1 MSGTLYTDD
10 CLEMMQNFL
19 DTQSIDLIYADP
31 PFFTNRD
38 HAGAA
43 GAYSDKWADV
53 EDYLDWLRPRL
64 REMRRVLK
72 PTGSIY
78 LHCDWHASHYIKVA
92 MDELFGYDNF
102 RNEIAWQSSYG
113 GRNDA
118 KNKYG
123 RGHDNILFYAMPDA
137 YFSPPRLP
145 LSKVRQSQFR
155 YVDKDGEIYTD
166 NGLAAPRGGYTYEF
180 LGVTRRWA
188 YPKRRMQELL
198 DAGCILHKTITP
210 EHKGMNVPRMKFFL
224 RDSKGKVAT
233 SLWLDVTPV
242 IGSSKEKIGYPT
254 QKPLALLRRI
264 ITASSNE
271 GDLVLDPFCGSGTT
285 CVAAEQLGRK
295 YIGID
300 QSPEAVQV
308 ARARLEPTL
317 L

>member
-78 LHCDWHASHYIKVA
+78 VHCDWHASHYIKVE
-92 MDELFGYDNF
+92 MDGIFGYDNF
-102 RNEIAWQSSYG
+102 RNEIVWSY
-113 GRNDA
+113 RRWPSKQAQFQRMHDA
-118 KNKYG
+118 
-123 RGHDNILFYAMPDA
+123 ILFYSKSGD
-137 YFSPPRLP
+137 YTFNVDYEPPSESTQRVWKGQKQKL
-145 LSKVRQSQFR
+145 LKGATKKVTT
-155 YVDKDGEIYTD
+155 GEKS
-166 NGLAAPRGGYTYEF
+166 NGLPQRDVFTIPIIAGAAAE
-180 LGVTRRWA
+180 
-188 YPKRRMQELL
+188 RM
-198 DAGCILHKTITP
+198 
-210 EHKGMNVPRMKFFL
+210 
-224 RDSKGKVAT
+224 
-233 SLWLDVTPV
+233 
-242 IGSSKEKIGYPT
+242 GYPT
-254 QKPLALLRRI
+254 QKPLALLERI
-264 ITASSNE
+264 IRASSNP
-271 GDLVLDPFCGSGTT
+271 GDIVLDPFCGSGTT